1 MPGVLSLM
9 LISRPR
15 FRDSGSG
22 RTRHRA
28 LLPAI
33 LAVLVAMSLASVS
46 YRAMAQVTGL
56 NPTAAELAQ
65 LPKFCWEQLGMPN
78 AVGADYRPLMCGPGT
93 NHYCPGL
100 VWLIRAKATRDIQRK
115 KSLLSTA
122 ANDVK
127 YTEEWIAKYP
137 NCSIRRH
144 VQATKAEIE
153 ALQRAL
159 SVVPGRSK

>member
-1 MPGVLSLM
+1 MTITPAP
-9 LISRPR
+9 RP
-15 FRDSGSG
+15 DNGPLHAQ
-22 RTRHRA
+22 HRA
-28 LLPAI
+28 LVP
-33 LAVLVAMSLASVS
+33 AVLALLTAMLLAPTP
-46 YRAMAQVTGL
+46 YKAMAQVTGL

-78 AVGADYRPLMCGPGT
+78 SVGANYRPLMCGPGT

-115 KSLLSTA
+115 RSLLGTA
-122 ANDVK
+122 ASDVQ
-127 YTEEWIAKYP
+127 YTEEWIAKFP

-144 VQATKAEIE
+144 VQSTKSEIE

-159 SVVPGRSK
+159 SVVPSKSK